1 VFGAAAVGTAVTFST
16 TPVDARYHRYQARTV
31 HRAVAVQ
38 HATHGYQH
46 AHAETYSPPSSS
58 IVVDG
63 NSGTVLHA
71 ANADAARH
79 PASLTKIMTLYLL
92 FERLEAGKVKLD
104 TPLKISAHAA
114 EQAPTKLGVKP
125 GQTLAVEDAI
135 KAVVTKSAND
145 AAVAIAENL
154 GGDEDEFAK
163 MMTAKAHA
171 LGMSRTTYVNA
182 SGLPNDDQITTAH
195 DQALLGRAIQ
205 ERFPRYYKYFSTE
218 QFTYHGHAMRNH
230 NHLLGVV
237 GGVDGI
243 KTGYTHASGFN
254 LVTSVHRDGRYII
267 AVVLG
272 GRSAGERDAHMRELI
287 NAHIREGSLQRTAP
301 AIAERAEVRPEPRS
315 PSSEGTEQRAEPK
328 PVVFAKTSPS
338 PRSDQPSRSEHTE
351 QRAEPK
357 PVAVAKTSPR
367 SDSLSSGRIGNG
379 AAATGGDPI
388 QPLLVKTITYRTAP
402 VQAAPLGPMPQLVP
416 AAAPLPRSAAMALP
430 TLPAAPATTAPAG
443 AQPAPQIVS
452 APAPS
457 PAAAARPT
465 PAAAPLPT
473 PTQAPAVT
481 SVARTTLASTGETTN
496 TVVVAA
502 TEPPTPG
509 RSVIAKSDRTTSDGA
524 KSDSVWSDSI
534 KSEVVRLEPPPT
546 EPASAE
552 AAKAE
557 VIKPDVKSEP
567 AKTDITRLE
576 VAKLEATKS
585 TPAKVEPAK
594 IDITKPKPSAAQ
606 IRARGGWVIQIGAF
620 EAEDEAKQHL
630 SEARL
635 KIPRILASADPF
647 TERVQK
653 GDKALYRARFAGF
666 DKAMAEAACKELK
679 RSDIACMT
687 VKN

>member
-1 VFGAAAVGTAVTFST
+1 MRRVPSEPSYGLRGFVFGAAAIGTAITFST
-16 TPVDARYHRYQARTV
+16 TPVDARYHRYQARYV

-63 NSGTVLHA
+63 NSGAVLHA
-71 ANADAARH
+71 ANADASRH

-218 QFTYHGHAMRNH
+218 EFTYHGHAMRNH

-287 NAHIREGSLQRTAP
+287 NAHIREASLQRTAP
-301 AIAERAEVRPEPRS
+301 AIAERAETRPEPRS
-315 PSSEGTEQRAEPK
+315 PSSERTEQRPEPK
-328 PVVFAKTSPS
+328 PAVVAKTSP
-338 PRSDQPSRSEHTE
+338 
-351 QRAEPK
+351 
-357 PVAVAKTSPR
+357 SPR

-379 AAATGGDPI
+379 APATGGDPI

-416 AAAPLPRSAAMALP
+416 GAAPMPRSAATPLP

-443 AQPAPQIVS
+443 AQTAPQIVS

-457 PAAAARPT
+457 PAAAAP
-465 PAAAPLPT
+465 PAPA
-473 PTQAPAVT
+473 APAVT
-481 SVARTTLASTGETTN
+481 SLARTTLASTGETTN

-502 TEPPTPG
+502 TDPAVTTPSSRIPTPG
-509 RSVIAKSDRTTSDGA
+509 RSVIAKTDRATSDGA

-534 KSEVVRLEPPPT
+534 KSEVVRLEPPPPET
-546 EPASAE
+546 ASAE
-552 AAKAE
+552 ATQAE
-557 VIKPDVKSEP
+557 VIKPDAIKSEP
-567 AKTDITRLE
+567 AKTDITRTE
-576 VAKLEATKS
+576 VAKLEAAKS
-585 TPAKVEPAK
+585 APAKVEPAK
-594 IDITKPKPSAAQ
+594 IDITKPEPSAAQ